1 MFVRIKRILEL
12 KMIFIENLPLNKNG
26 FLMSAQTA
34 TVSQNPSSFNPF
46 LINHL
51 NSYRSVTGQ
60 QKQKEISSIEAI
72 ILTFPLLEL

>member
-1 MFVRIKRILEL
+1 
-12 KMIFIENLPLNKNG
+12 
-26 FLMSAQTA
+26 MSAQTA